1 MAFEAFKY
9 GIGQFLVRQTHQKTA
24 TGPLLRPGERIVDR
38 TAFDDMAHVDG
49 ATQWRRGQPVFHAR
63 FGKGIVEAVET
74 SGESAMVV
82 ATFPGFGRRK
92 ILSRY
97 LVSS

>member
-1 MAFEAFKY
+1 
-9 GIGQFLVRQTHQKTA
+9 
-24 TGPLLRPGERIVDR
+24 VDR
-38 TAFDDMAHVDG
+38 TAFDDLAHEDPAVNL
-49 ATQWRRGQPVFHAR
+49 RRGQPVFHAR
-63 FGKGIVEAVET
+63 FGKGIVEAVES